1 MLAFVHIRKTG
12 GSTVDMILRQSFG
25 AGHFRVR
32 LGRERSTNPIATAGE
47 IRRCRWIY
55 WKMKC
60 ISGHG
65 IVPHSDL
72 DSLDPQLRY
81 FTFLREPLTR
91 CASEYQ
97 FRVLRGGL
105 KQPFRE
111 WIRSELA
118 ANRQTVKIAGVA
130 SAEAAIEMLRRK
142 IGFVGLLER
151 FEESLVL
158 FQQWARDPSLD
169 IRYQAKNV
177 SGNSSLKRQLLSS
190 PETLDLLREVNQEDL
205 KLYRYVVDEHFA
217 GLIDGYRGDL
227 KKAVRQFR
235 ASNNPPPILPRQLG
249 SMLLREVVY
258 KPLANVLRN
267 SANPARGWR
276 PAA

>member
-12 GSTVDMILRQSFG
+12 GSTIDMILRQSFG
-25 AGHFRVR
+25 SSHFRIR
-32 LGRERSTNPIATAGE
+32 LGRKRSSNPIATATE

-72 DSLDPQLRY
+72 DSLERQIRY

-91 CASEYQ
+91 CASDYQ
-97 FRVLRGGL
+97 FRVTRGGL
-105 KQPFRE
+105 KKPFHE
-111 WIRSELA
+111 WVRSEIA
-118 ANRQTVKIAGVA
+118 ANQQTLKIAGVP
-130 SAEAAIEMLRRK
+130 SAEAAIEMIRSK
-142 IGFVGLLER
+142 IGFVGVLER

-158 FQQWARDPSLD
+158 FEQWAKEPSLD
-169 IRYQAKNV
+169 IRYRAKNV
-177 SGNSSLKRQLLSS
+177 AANSRLKRQLLSN
-190 PETLDLLREVNQEDL
+190 PQTLGLLREANQEDL
-205 KLYRYVVDEHFA
+205 KLYRYVVDEHLVEA
-217 GLIDGYRGDL
+217 TKAYQGDL
-227 KKAVRQFR
+227 KKAVGRFR
-235 ASNNPPPILPRQLG
+235 EANDPPPVLPRQLG

-258 KPLANVLRN
+258 KPLANMLRN
-267 SANPARGWR
+267 PANPPRRFR

>member
-25 AGHFRVR
+25 AGHFRIR
-32 LGRERSTNPIATAGE
+32 LGRQRSANPIATANE

-72 DSLDPQLRY
+72 DSLDPSLRY

-91 CASEYQ
+91 CASDYQ
-97 FRVLRGGL
+97 FRVVRGGL

-111 WIRSELA
+111 WIRSDIA
-118 ANRQTVKIAGVA
+118 TNQQTLKIAGVP
-130 SAEAAIEMLRRK
+130 SADAAIDVLRNK

-158 FQQWARDPSLD
+158 FEKWAADPSLD
-169 IRYQAKNV
+169 IRYRAKNV
-177 SGNSSLKRQLLSS
+177 ALAQVSNANFCPIQRHLSCCVKS
-190 PETLDLLREVNQEDL
+190 IRKT
-205 KLYRYVVDEHFA
+205 
-217 GLIDGYRGDL
+217 
-227 KKAVRQFR
+227 
-235 ASNNPPPILPRQLG
+235 
-249 SMLLREVVY
+249 
-258 KPLANVLRN
+258 
-267 SANPARGWR
+267 
-276 PAA
+276 